1 MVRFFAAALCLLL
14 IGGAAEARN
23 TPCSQGKGGIK
34 ACQGTKYL
42 CNNGTISASKYPCT
56 GRGEVGL
63 SDDEAGG
70 GMGSSRKG
78 KKGKR

>member
-1 MVRFFAAALCLLL
+1 MIRVVVACLAMLL
-14 IGGAAEARN
+14 MCGAGEARN

-56 GRGEVGL
+56 GRGEVGA
-63 SDDEAGG
+63 SEDEPRN

-78 KKGKR
+78 RRGKR

>member
-1 MVRFFAAALCLLL
+1 MVLSYSV
-14 IGGAAEARN
+14 AEARN

-56 GRGEVGL
+56 GHGEVGL
-63 SDDEAGG
+63 SNDEAAGG
-70 GMGSSRKG
+70 ISSGRKG